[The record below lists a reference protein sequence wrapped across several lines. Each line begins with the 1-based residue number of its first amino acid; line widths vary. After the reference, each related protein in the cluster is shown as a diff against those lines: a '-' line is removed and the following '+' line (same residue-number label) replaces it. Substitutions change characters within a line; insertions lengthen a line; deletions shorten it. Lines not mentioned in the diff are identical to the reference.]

1 MAARSK
7 QTTFSLMEKTFIVTT
22 YNSMPSRENIINR
35 VQHAFHKEFPQQKI
49 PNKATIYRHVNKFFE
64 HGTLDNMKK
73 GRCGRRFT
81 VRTEENKARVLELVI
96 RKSRPTII
104 VNTGNRNEMNM
115 KRSSWFRTLKD
126 LNLNCYR

>member
-1 MAARSK
+1 
-7 QTTFSLMEKTFIVTT
+7 MEKTFIVTT

-81 VRTEENKARVLELVI
+81 VRTEENKARVLERV
-96 RKSRPTII
+96 S
-104 VNTGNRNEMNM
+104 
-115 KRSSWFRTLKD
+115 
-126 LNLNCYR
+126 